1 MEPAGLLLF
10 SEQFV
15 TGPYPMPGESVP
27 LTPIFIFLIYMCIY
41 IYIRTHTYIFQA
53 TYRFF
58 ALSYFLQGFRV
69 ILFPSGFSRYL
80 ISFRFFVL
88 SYFFQ
93 VFRVILFLS
102 GFSRYLISFRF
113 FALSYFLQVFR
124 VVLFPSSFSF
134 KSLYIFLFS
143 PMPATY
149 AAYPTI
155 PDVIILIMRDEI
167 IFIFVSA
174 VTKIRLEHFVY
185 VSPPLSFK
193 RF

>member
-1 MEPAGLLLF
+1 MF

-15 TGPYPMPGESVP
+15 TCPYPMPGESVP
-27 LTPIFIFLIYMCIY
+27 LTPIFIFLRHTHTHTHTHTHIY
-41 IYIRTHTYIFQA
+41 IYISSKLHID
-53 TYRFF
+53 
-58 ALSYFLQGFRV
+58 
-69 ILFPSGFSRYL
+69 FSRYL
-80 ISFRFFVL
+80 ISFKFF
-88 SYFFQ
+88 
-93 VFRVILFLS
+93 
-102 GFSRYLISFRF
+102 
-113 FALSYFLQVFR
+113 
-124 VVLFPSSFSF
+124 F

-149 AAYPTI
+149 AAYLTI
-155 PDVIILIMRDEI
+155 PGVIILIMRNEI